1 MIEENP
7 IEESK
12 NHYFNDSYE
21 HERNFSIPHK
31 NNRLSIGAF
40 IYFLKLFTH
49 GLASQF
55 SMIQMFCA
63 RCISKQKF
71 FILAKIMIVP
81 AKGPQI
87 FHWGIVGT
95 PWAEPRGHKFDPQ
108 AWPQY
113 SSHRYE
119 ISGFFSPKPFLT
131 TKIWR

>member
-12 NHYFNDSYE
+12 NQYFNDSYE
-21 HERNFSIPHK
+21 HERNFSIPQK
-31 NNRLSIGAF
+31 NKPLSIGAF

-71 FILAKIMIVP
+71 FIRAKIMIVP

-87 FHWGIVGT
+87 FHSGILGT
-95 PWAEPRGHKFDPQ
+95 PWAERCGHKFDPQ
-108 AWPQY
+108 A
-113 SSHRYE
+113 
-119 ISGFFSPKPFLT
+119 
-131 TKIWR
+131 